1 MKRWIRQHALTSY
14 FLVAYAV
21 SWSIAVPLS
30 SHDMCFS
37 QHAIVDARVL
47 EFLRDTPR
55 NISERIV
62 A

>member
-1 MKRWIRQHALTSY
+1 
-14 FLVAYAV
+14 
-21 SWSIAVPLS
+21 
-30 SHDMCFS
+30 MCFS
-37 QHAIVDARVL
+37 RHAIVDACVL